1 MTSVLGKYKIVVDVS
16 FDSSNPF
23 RILPFV
29 GFLSLA
35 IPPVEDDNLPL
46 EFLDEEEQREFY

>member
-1 MTSVLGKYKIVVDVS
+1 MTSVLGKYKVVVDVS

>member
-1 MTSVLGKYKIVVDVS
+1 MTSVLGKYKIVVNVS
-16 FDSSNPF
+16 LDSSNHF

-29 GFLSLA
+29 GFSSFA